1 VIAVTAFVA
10 FLGLLLLDAV
20 VDLEADRVAHPDRPL
35 PMGALAARDVWIVV
49 LGCAVVGGAVNF
61 ALGPQYFA
69 AAVAAALFGGF
80 IMFLQGRVEIP
91 AFGEIATP
99 LIWASLPI
107 YAFYVLDPEHMGHG
121 LLLAAFHY
129 LSDVA
134 QDVPG
139 GIRDFEGDREQNVKT
154 FCTAL
159 GPERASR
166 VALGAFVLS
175 WIPLVAF
182 LWVRE
187 FPPLVY
193 VGCAAVAAWSGNA
206 YLKLL
211 HAQDEFTCTAARMM
225 GGYFF
230 VLVYNL
236 FAVSV
241 LVQTLV

>member
-1 VIAVTAFVA
+1 
-10 FLGLLLLDAV
+10 
-20 VDLEADRVAHPDRPL
+20 
-35 PMGALAARDVWIVV
+35 
-49 LGCAVVGGAVNF
+49 
-61 ALGPQYFA
+61 
-69 AAVAAALFGGF
+69 
-80 IMFLQGRVEIP
+80 
-91 AFGEIATP
+91 
-99 LIWASLPI
+99 
-107 YAFYVLDPEHMGHG
+107 MGHG